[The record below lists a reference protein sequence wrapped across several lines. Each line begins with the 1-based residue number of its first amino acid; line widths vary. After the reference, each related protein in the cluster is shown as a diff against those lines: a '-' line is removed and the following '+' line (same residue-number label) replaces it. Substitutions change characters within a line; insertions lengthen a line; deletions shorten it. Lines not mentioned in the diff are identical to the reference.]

1 MNENGVVRSRLFFLF
16 LVFRFLEFGPVSVTA
31 EILATAKLHA
41 LISVGRL
48 SESGHTVILN
58 KENPRIKCPNGEI
71 IKLRKRNKMFVM
83 DLWIK
88 RAPLAGQ

>member
-41 LISVGRL
+41 LISVGWTWLVADRA
-48 SESGHTVILN
+48 G
-58 KENPRIKCPNGEI
+58 PRRVRVYNFFI
-71 IKLRKRNKMFVM
+71 IIVG
-83 DLWIK
+83 I
-88 RAPLAGQ
+88 